1 MATIYVPLVYHRHF
15 SGYIPQKKNPRYSIE
30 YQGFFISRGD
40 WIRTS
45 DHTPPRQAFAI
56 ATTDSTYIDGFVST
70 KK

>member
-1 MATIYVPLVYHRHF
+1 LSFALHFFIPLF
-15 SGYIPQKKNPRYSIE
+15 FIPGNSLE
-30 YQGFFISRGD
+30 YQGFSISRGD